1 MDKIIGL
8 RNSGKTTDLVRL
20 CYKNNGVLI
29 VPNEAVKKSIIKKIC
44 DELNINNKD
53 LIVFT
58 PEEYLKKTNGLS
70 LEIFEKDLY
79 IDEALLVLQHFF
91 KQNIACVAVSQD

>member
-29 VPNEAVKKSIIKKIC
+29 VPNEAVKKILSKK
-44 DELNINNKD
+44 
-53 LIVFT
+53 
-58 PEEYLKKTNGLS
+58 YATN
-70 LEIFEKDLY
+70 
-79 IDEALLVLQHFF
+79 
-91 KQNIACVAVSQD
+91 

>member
-8 RNSGKTTDLVRL
+8 RNSGKTTDLVKL

-29 VPNEAVKKSIIKKIC
+29 VPNKAVKESIIKKIC

-58 PEEYLKKTNGLS
+58 PEEYLKKSEWIIIG
-70 LEIFEKDLY
+70 DL
-79 IDEALLVLQHFF
+79 
-91 KQNIACVAVSQD
+91 